1 MNLVTQLTG
10 NATWASSLQ
19 YRDFRILW
27 SSTLLYSL
35 GSGMEQVAVGWLVFD
50 LTGSAFLVGVAS
62 AARMAPFFFLGALS
76 GVVADWVDRRV
87 LLQSITLGGSLVVG
101 LMALLLLMGPAH
113 V

>member
-35 GSGMEQVAVGWLVFD
+35 GSGMEQVDAPISAVDGKA
-50 LTGSAFLVGVAS
+50 G
-62 AARMAPFFFLGALS
+62 
-76 GVVADWVDRRV
+76 
-87 LLQSITLGGSLVVG
+87 
-101 LMALLLLMGPAH
+101 
-113 V
+113 

>member
-50 LTGSAFLVGVAS
+50 LTGSAFMVGVAS
-62 AARMAPFFFLGALS
+62 AARMAPFFFFGAL
-76 GVVADWVDRRV
+76 
-87 LLQSITLGGSLVVG
+87 LGDK
-101 LMALLLLMGPAH
+101 ALEGGILRICRHYSRIVSHGRCNQGD
-113 V
+113 